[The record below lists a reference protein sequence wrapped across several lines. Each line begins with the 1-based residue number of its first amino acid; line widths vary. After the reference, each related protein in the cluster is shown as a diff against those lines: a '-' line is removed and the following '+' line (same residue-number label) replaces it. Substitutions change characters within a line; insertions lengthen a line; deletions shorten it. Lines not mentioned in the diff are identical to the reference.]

1 MVHVKSLHSTL
12 FCTWR
17 ERVLKLANNP
27 SASKLALCHN
37 HDPSL
42 WQVLALCYRPG
53 NYGSE
58 PQVTKQNQIEV
69 ELKTVKE

>member
-53 NYGSE
+53 NYGS
-58 PQVTKQNQIEV
+58 
-69 ELKTVKE
+69 